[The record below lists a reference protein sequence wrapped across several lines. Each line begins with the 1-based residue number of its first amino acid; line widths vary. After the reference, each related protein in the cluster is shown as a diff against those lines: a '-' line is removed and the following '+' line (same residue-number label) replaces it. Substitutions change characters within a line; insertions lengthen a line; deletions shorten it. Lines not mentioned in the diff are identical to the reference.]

1 MRPSLFKGGGKEPDF
16 YKDCAKKR
24 GLFCLLFE
32 NCGKIGE
39 KREKGMRKSGKFPFF
54 LHFYYI

>member
-1 MRPSLFKGGGKEPDF
+1 MRPSLFKGGGKKPDF

-32 NCGKIGE
+32 NCGKIGGDE
-39 KREKGMRKSGKFPFF
+39 KNE
-54 LHFYYI
+54 